1 MVEVENV
8 GQLLQILSGRLPQG
22 HRRLPLDKPQS
33 MGYMYRQEVKPMS
46 SAETQK
52 QFQIYKWVHKELHS
66 YNVVRSRT
74 SVFVYPLLHL
84 RCYDAVV

>member
-1 MVEVENV
+1 MSDNYYRFFP
-8 GQLLQILSGRLPQG
+8 GDY
-22 HRRLPLDKPQS
+22 HRDTGDLTLDKSQDL
-33 MGYMYRQEVKPMS
+33 GYMYRQEVKPMS